1 MDSVAFPPQKTYN
14 FFRVFTLFL
23 LFFVTS
29 RSPLS
34 WHVRQLGIIRQGA
47 DSSTLRKRA
56 NVRNEAHE
64 KRGLVFEGEGVGV
77 GVGDWGR
84 DWEGSYTANDRGGQ
98 GEGKGVGISKRQH
111 QLARRNTRCQGCMV
125 FLDKEKRNKY
135 DEGCRKQQSVFLR
148 NK

>member
-77 GVGDWGR
+77 GVGWARG
-84 DWEGSYTANDRGGQ
+84 TRGGRPLSCYFSWRAGGGDGGGDIKKAAPIGAQ
-98 GEGKGVGISKRQH
+98 KYKVSRVHGIP
-111 QLARRNTRCQGCMV
+111 
-125 FLDKEKRNKY
+125 
-135 DEGCRKQQSVFLR
+135 
-148 NK
+148 